1 VKVILHLTARPDT
14 MDKLKAVLL
23 RVAQDSR
30 AETDCISY
38 QVLQDPA
45 APCNFT
51 LVEAWASPAALA
63 HHMTLPHT
71 QQAFAEGVPLLARE
85 LDMRRLV
92 EIG

>member
-14 MDKLKAVLL
+14 VDKLKAVLL
-23 RVAQDSR
+23 RIAQQSR
-30 AETDCISY
+30 AEEGCISY

-45 APCNFT
+45 ERCNFT
-51 LVEAWASPAALA
+51 LLEDWVSPAALA

-85 LDMRRLV
+85 LDMRKLV
-92 EIG
+92 VIG

>member
-1 VKVILHLTARPDT
+1 MVILHLTARPDT
-14 MDKLKAVLL
+14 ADALKAVLL
-23 RVAQDSR
+23 RIAQHSR
-30 AETDCISY
+30 GEEGCISY

-51 LVEAWASPAALA
+51 LVEDWTSPAALA

-92 EIG
+92 VVG